1 MELDVASVQEI
12 VEALLAEIKSVD
24 RLIPDREE
32 YPMPSGDLKRSYN

>member
-1 MELDVASVQEI
+1 MELDAASVQEI

-32 YPMPSGDLKRSYN
+32 YPYAKWRPKAEL